1 MTVTTTEFDQRER
14 PEIELLRG
22 SVDDSQEQL
31 HRARRKLE
39 RVQRRVKNLEV
50 ASESWQQLLAQYE
63 RAQQHG
69 RSRAPSP
76 RDRISI

>member
-1 MTVTTTEFDQRER
+1 MTVTTEFDQGER

-31 HRARRKLE
+31 RRARRKLE
-39 RVQRRVKNLEV
+39 RIQRRVKNLEV
-50 ASESWQQLLAQYE
+50 ASDSWQQLLAQYE

-69 RSRAPSP
+69 RMRAPSP